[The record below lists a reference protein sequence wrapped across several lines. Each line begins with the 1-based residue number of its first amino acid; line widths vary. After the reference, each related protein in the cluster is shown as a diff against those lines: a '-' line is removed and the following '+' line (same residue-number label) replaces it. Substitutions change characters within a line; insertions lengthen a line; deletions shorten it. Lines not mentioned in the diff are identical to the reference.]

1 MPGKPSAPIFAAL
14 AQGIVQTSE
23 ETMSITYLHQ
33 LISRERNQSANRHL
47 GLLLSFIAGAV
58 NAGGFVMLGYFSS
71 HITGAVSR
79 LGIHATDGDFTMLQI
94 SLGLLLSFLLGSIC
108 ASLLIS
114 WGRQRQLQSQYAAA
128 LLLQAA
134 LLGSFAL
141 FGKALEAHVWLL
153 VPVPALLLSLAMGL
167 QNALITKL
175 SNAEIRTTHLTGI
188 ITDIG
193 IELGKLL
200 VRNRSSLSGP
210 PIVASRPKLRILSM
224 LSLMFLSGTIGGGLA
239 FRSLGY
245 HAALPLAV
253 LLGVLALAP
262 MTNELLAWI
271 RGRTIASDVPATR

>member
-1 MPGKPSAPIFAAL
+1 
-14 AQGIVQTSE
+14 
-23 ETMSITYLHQ
+23 MSITYLHQ
-33 LISRERNQSANRHL
+33 LISRERNQRANRHL
-47 GLLLSFIAGAV
+47 GLLLSFVAGAV

-71 HITGAVSR
+71 HITGAMSHI
-79 LGIHATDGDFTMLQI
+79 GIHATDGDFAMLQI
-94 SLGLLLSFLLGSIC
+94 SLGLLLSFLFGSTC

-134 LLGSFAL
+134 LLASFAL
-141 FGKALEAHVWLL
+141 FGKALESHVWLL
-153 VPVPALLLSLAMGL
+153 VPVPALLLSVAMGL

-210 PIVASRPKLRILSM
+210 PIVASRPKLRILSL
-224 LSLMFLSGTIGGGLA
+224 LSLLFLSGSICGGLA

-253 LLGVLALAP
+253 LLGVLAVAP
-262 MTNELLAWI
+262 MANDLFSWI
-271 RGRTIASDVPATR
+271 RGRAIAGDAPATR